1 MFKVGLAS
9 LAFICAL
16 LIPILLITLEP
27 KYHIDVFPILIE
39 FTAAI
44 ISGAAL
50 NCTLKDSS
58 HQ

>member
-44 ISGAAL
+44 ISGAAAYL
-50 NCTLKDSS
+50 TLQNSS
-58 HQ
+58 NQ